1 MYEILNRIDSPAD
14 LKTLSSKELVQLCQ
28 EARNYIIEVVP
39 QIGGHFASSLGVT
52 ELTVA
57 LNYVYN
63 PPEDKLVWDVGHQ
76 GYVHKILTGRRD
88 ALKTIRRYGGISGFL
103 KRSESEYD
111 VFGAGHASTSIS
123 AGLGFAV
130 ARDILGQH
138 HHVVSIIG
146 DGAMTGGL
154 AYEALNNAGHKHRNF
169 LVILNDNGMSISPNV
184 GAISKTLSHIVTN
197 PLYNRLREDLWKVG
211 GLVSKS
217 KVQSWMSNLEESLKN
232 LISPGVMFE
241 ELGFRYIGP
250 IDGHDVV
257 DLVEILQNIR
267 DNMHGPILLHVLTR
281 KGRGLKPA
289 EDDPVKY
296 HAVKPSAPKKAGA
309 DVPRYSNV
317 FADIM
322 LRFAKADPQ
331 IAVIT
336 AAMTEGTGLVKF
348 REELP
353 DQFFDVGIAEG
364 HGVTFA
370 AGLAA
375 GGLKPVAAI
384 YSTFLQRA
392 YDHAIHDVALQKLPV
407 IFAMDRGGLA
417 GEDGPTHHGCY
428 DLSYFNCIPNMII
441 SAPKDGDEL
450 RDLIWTGLQEGK
462 PFAVRYPKESAIAYH
477 PDNPPK
483 KLAVGSWE
491 ELRSGDDAVLL
502 AVGSMVW
509 RAEEAAEKLAQ
520 NGYQVGVVNCRFVK
534 PMDIGML
541 DRILTHHQVIVTLEE
556 GSLIGGFGSAVAQH
570 MTDLQIQTAVLY
582 QLGLPDRYIEH
593 GTRQELLHDL
603 GLSPEKIAE
612 FVDQKLQNRLKPT
625 GMMA

>member
-483 KLAVGSWE
+483 KIAVGSWE